1 MSRITIS
8 VSNAAHTLIRGCSMN
23 NDNGNIKRLRPEI
36 LALAHLMQDKLDK
49 NKHKDGKGWERD
61 EDGARKGWLCPMD
74 FLIAK
79 LMEEVSE
86 LAMAVHEGELSINV
100 HYEAADVANL
110 AMMIADNY
118 RPLLAL
124 EGES

>member
-1 MSRITIS
+1 
-8 VSNAAHTLIRGCSMN
+8 MN
-23 NDNGNIKRLRPEI
+23 EIRPEI
-36 LALAHLMQDKLDK
+36 LALATLMQAKLDK
-49 NKHKDGKGWERD
+49 NKHKDGAGWERD
-61 EDGARKGWLCPMD
+61 ENGARKGWICPMD

-86 LAMAVHEGELSINV
+86 LVMAVHEDENGIDV

-118 RPLLAL
+118 SPLIK
-124 EGES
+124 